1 MLRPRP
7 RIRLLALPAA
17 AVLAVLALPSPA
29 PAGFVPTEAIDGP
42 SPDILRMGDMDLSRD
57 GTGLLAYVRR
67 EEGAPHVVV
76 SRLVDG
82 GWTTPERVDVGLPD
96 GSSPA
101 VAASEGGRVAVA
113 WISGGALWASVRD
126 RGAPAFSPPQ
136 ALADGASAP
145 SMDMSVGGVGYV
157 SFTVGGAGGGD
168 VRAAR
173 LDRRTSAFRLLPDI
187 LDVDPANG
195 AGAGTGRSRMAV
207 AADGTAV
214 AVWGENG
221 RVIARRIFDDR
232 ISVAPQD
239 MTAEVV
245 EGRMGAPTADL
256 PEIDIEDDSSFAW
269 ATFRQRFDDGRLHL
283 VARRLVGSAFD
294 PPGAVD
300 GFGFPAGAD
309 AVAGRIDINGR
320 GEGIAVT
327 SAGAA
332 GVFASLLHDDLFF
345 PGAPLGV
352 AAGNGMPVGGI
363 ADNND
368 AFAAYR
374 AADGTLRARAYDID
388 PRSRSVPPPG
398 PEVVLSTPDF
408 GPVDEDAGIDLA
420 VDRGG
425 DMAVAVVQGAG
436 ADRRLVVGS
445 FDRAPGNF
453 ALHSSSKLRRSNRPT
468 LVWQAPFE
476 LWGPLRFRVEVA
488 GRVVG
493 ESTEPRLTP
502 AAPLPDGTLPWRV
515 VAIDRRGQETPSKV
529 RTLRIDALPPAIAAK
544 LRRSPGRI
552 LRVTARVADGSLTA
566 PAGTGVRSV
575 QVLWGDGTRSSG
587 RKVTHRYRRGGR
599 YTVTIRATDRAGNVG
614 TFKQRVHIARK

>member
-1 MLRPRP
+1 
-7 RIRLLALPAA
+7 
-17 AVLAVLALPSPA
+17 
-29 PAGFVPTEAIDGP
+29 
-42 SPDILRMGDMDLSRD
+42 
-57 GTGLLAYVRR
+57 
-67 EEGAPHVVV
+67 V

-82 GWTTPERVDVGLPD
+82 GWTAPERVDVGLPD
-96 GSSPA
+96 GHSPA
-101 VAASEGGRVAVA
+101 VAASEGGRVAVT
-113 WISGGALWASVRD
+113 WISGGAVWASVRD
-126 RGAPAFSPPQ
+126 RGAATFSPPQ

-145 SMDMSVGGVGYV
+145 SVDMSVGGVGYV
-157 SFTVGGAGGGD
+157 SFTVPGAGGTD

-173 LDRRTSAFRLLPDI
+173 LDRRTSAFRLLPDV
-187 LDVDPANG
+187 LDFDPGNAAG
-195 AGAGTGRSRMAV
+195 AGAGRSKIAV

-221 RVIARRIFDDR
+221 RVVARRIFDDR
-232 ISVAPQD
+232 VSLAPQD
-239 MTAEVV
+239 MTADVV
-245 EGRMGAPTADL
+245 EGRTGAPTADL

-283 VARRLVGSAFD
+283 IARRLVGSAFD

-300 GFGFPAGAD
+300 GFGFPAGGD

-352 AAGNGMPVGGI
+352 AAGNGMPVGGV

-374 AADGTLRARAYDID
+374 AADGTLRARPYDID

-425 DMAVAVVQGAG
+425 DMAVAVVQGTG

-445 FDRAPGNF
+445 FDRAPGSF

-529 RTLRIDALPPAIAAK
+529 RTLRVDALPPAIAAR

-552 LRVTARVADGSLTA
+552 LRVTARVADGSLTT

-575 QVLWGDGTRSSG
+575 QILWGDGTRSTG
-587 RKVTHRYRRGGR
+587 RKATHRYRRGGR
-599 YTVTIRATDRAGNVG
+599 YTVTIRATDRVGHVG
-614 TFKQRVHIARK
+614 TFKQRVRIARK